1 MKMEILL
8 ALPTIISEQ
17 DTAIKILAG
26 VFTAGVAAVTWL
38 GKALWK
44 KSESTEIRLT
54 KKLDECEEKHKEATD
69 QAIKTSRALGLLEG
83 RLNEQS
89 GQVIALH
96 KLHSDALMAVRKV
109 EGNELG

>member
-1 MKMEILL
+1 MKMEFLL
-8 ALPTIISEQ
+8 ALPAMISEQ
-17 DTAIKILAG
+17 DAAIKILAG
-26 VFTAGVAAVTWL
+26 VFAAGVTAAGWL

-69 QAIKTSRALGLLEG
+69 HAITTSRALGLLEG
-83 RLNEQS
+83 RLNEQA
-89 GQVIALH
+89 GQVNALH
-96 KLHSDALMAVRKV
+96 KLHSDALMAVRKG